1 MIEMSKAQAHVALQ
15 SDDTFQQGV
24 KDCLPTVFGYLSIGI
39 AAGVIAKTAGFSI
52 IEIAFMST
60 LIYAGSAQFIL
71 AGMYAA
77 GAPASAI
84 IFTVFFVNLRHLLMS
99 AALAPYF
106 TKLPLLKN
114 VIIGSQI
121 TDETFGVA
129 VQHAAQ
135 KGYLGERW
143 MIGLNVT
150 AYLNWILATIIGG
163 LFGEWIPDPH
173 TYGMDYALP
182 AMFIGL
188 FVLQLISSKPKL
200 AIHLSVAI
208 VAIIIAYVLH
218 LFMPDSIAVIIAT
231 LLAATI
237 GVVIEKWK

>member
-1 MIEMSKAQAHVALQ
+1 MLHLRRTLQ
-15 SDDTFQQGV
+15 
-24 KDCLPTVFGYLSIGI
+24 
-39 AAGVIAKTAGFSI
+39 
-52 IEIAFMST
+52 
-60 LIYAGSAQFIL
+60 
-71 AGMYAA
+71 
-77 GAPASAI
+77 
-84 IFTVFFVNLRHLLMS
+84 
-99 AALAPYF
+99 
-106 TKLPLLKN
+106 KLPLFKN
-114 VIIGSQI
+114 LLIGSQI

-200 AIHLSVAI
+200 AIHLTVAI
-208 VAIIIAYVLH
+208 VAIIIAYVSH

>member
-1 MIEMSKAQAHVALQ
+1 MHRTLRKFLYLKTYSSVHKLQMKRSALQ
-15 SDDTFQQGV
+15 YS
-24 KDCLPTVFGYLSIGI
+24 
-39 AAGVIAKTAGFSI
+39 
-52 IEIAFMST
+52 
-60 LIYAGSAQFIL
+60 
-71 AGMYAA
+71 
-77 GAPASAI
+77 
-84 IFTVFFVNLRHLLMS
+84 
-99 AALAPYF
+99 
-106 TKLPLLKN
+106 
-114 VIIGSQI
+114 
-121 TDETFGVA
+121 
-129 VQHAAQ
+129 AQ

-208 VAIIIAYVLH
+208 IAIIIAYVSH

-231 LLAATI
+231 LL
-237 GVVIEKWK
+237 VRRLEW

>member
-1 MIEMSKAQAHVALQ
+1 MVNKAQAHMTLQ
-15 SDDTFQQGV
+15 SDDSFQQGV

-39 AAGVIAKTAGFSI
+39 AAGVIAKTAGFSV

-106 TKLPLLKN
+106 TKIPLFKN

-129 VQHAAQ
+129 VQQAAQ
-135 KGYLGERW
+135 KGYLGEKW
-143 MIGLNVT
+143 MMGLNVT
-150 AYLNWILATIIGG
+150 AYLNWILATVIGG
-163 LFGEWIPDPH
+163 FLVSGYQTLIRTGWIMH
-173 TYGMDYALP
+173 YQRCL
-182 AMFIGL
+182 
-188 FVLQLISSKPKL
+188 
-200 AIHLSVAI
+200 
-208 VAIIIAYVLH
+208 
-218 LFMPDSIAVIIAT
+218 
-231 LLAATI
+231 
-237 GVVIEKWK
+237 

>member
-1 MIEMSKAQAHVALQ
+1 MNKAQAHMTLQ
-15 SDDTFQQGV
+15 SDDSFQQGV

-39 AAGVIAKTAGFSI
+39 AAGVIAKTAGFSV

-106 TKLPLLKN
+106 TKIPLFKN

-129 VQHAAQ
+129 VQQAA
-135 KGYLGERW
+135 KGYLGEKW
-143 MIGLNVT
+143 MMGLNVT
-150 AYLNWILATIIGG
+150 AYLNWILATVIGG

-208 VAIIIAYVLH
+208 VAIIIAYVSH

-237 GVVIEKWK
+237 GVLIEKWK

>member
-1 MIEMSKAQAHVALQ
+1 MSRAEVQVTLH
-15 SDDTFQQGV
+15 SDETFRQGM
-24 KDCLPTVFGYLSIGI
+24 KDCLPTVLGYLSIGI

-52 IEIAFMST
+52 VEIAFMST

-106 TKLPLLKN
+106 IKVPFLKN
-114 VIIGSQI
+114 MIIGSQI

-129 VQHAAQ
+129 VQHAAK
-135 KGYLGERW
+135 KGYLGESW
-143 MIGLNVT
+143 MLGLNVT
-150 AYLNWILATIIGG
+150 AYVNWIIATIIGG

-208 VAIIIAYVLH
+208 AAIIIAYGSH
-218 LFMPDSIAVIIAT
+218 FFMPASVAVIIAT
-231 LLAATI
+231 LAAATI
-237 GVVIEKWK
+237 GVVIEKWT

>member
-1 MIEMSKAQAHVALQ
+1 MSKAQAHVALQ

-99 AALAPYF
+99 AALAP
-106 TKLPLLKN
+106 
-114 VIIGSQI
+114 
-121 TDETFGVA
+121 
-129 VQHAAQ
+129 Q

-208 VAIIIAYVLH
+208 VAIIIAYVSH

>member
-1 MIEMSKAQAHVALQ
+1 M
-15 SDDTFQQGV
+15 
-24 KDCLPTVFGYLSIGI
+24 
-39 AAGVIAKTAGFSI
+39 
-52 IEIAFMST
+52 
-60 LIYAGSAQFIL
+60 
-71 AGMYAA
+71 
-77 GAPASAI
+77 
-84 IFTVFFVNLRHLLMS
+84 
-99 AALAPYF
+99 
-106 TKLPLLKN
+106 KLPLFKN
-114 VIIGSQI
+114 LLIGSQI

-129 VQHAAQ
+129 VRHAQ

-173 TYGMDYALP
+173 TYRMDYALP

-208 VAIIIAYVLH
+208 VAIIIAYVSH

-231 LLAATI
+231 LL
-237 GVVIEKWK
+237 GCDDWSVD